1 MNGTGFPELFAAL
14 AAPFSDREVKSRQG
28 TGRQFKYVT
37 ARTVMNRLDTVLG
50 PENWWDAYATF
61 ENCVVCS
68 LTIRMPD
75 GREVTKTDAGGHAG
89 MQDSGDDEKS
99 AYSDGFK
106 RAAAKWGIGRFLY
119 GDGVPRYE
127 QPAPTSVNAPAPVQ
141 SQSRTPSPDAE
152 FRLEGEPVVYGKQH
166 PDLATVDKIE
176 ESLRKRAS
184 KLGQDY
190 DAMLHEICE
199 AALHEGFLTKL
210 PEEPTPTAMLHAAG
224 LVASKVQPQGWLNV
238 TVNTLFPKAEA
249 VA

>member
-1 MNGTGFPELFAAL
+1 MNGTEYPDIFAAL
-14 AAPFSDREVKSRQG
+14 AAPFGKGEVKTRPQGNRQLP
-28 TGRQFKYVT
+28 YVT
-37 ARTVMNRLDTVLG
+37 ARTVQNRLDEVLG
-50 PENWWDAYATF
+50 PENWWDSYSTF
-61 ENCVVCS
+61 ERSVVCS

-89 MQDSGDDEKS
+89 MQDAGDDAKS
-99 AYSDGFK
+99 GYSDAFK
-106 RAAAKWGIGRFLY
+106 RAAFKWGVGRHLY
-119 GDGVPRYE
+119 GDGVPHYE
-127 QPAPTSVNAPAPVQ
+127 QPAPVQTPATVTA
-141 SQSRTPSPDAE
+141 SFSPNGD
-152 FRLEGEPVVYGKQH
+152 FILEGEPVVYGKQH

-199 AALHEGFLTKL
+199 AAVHEGFLTKF
-210 PEEPTPTAMLHAAG
+210 PEEPTTTGKLHAAG
-224 LVASKVQPQGWLNV
+224 LVASRVSPQGWLNV